1 MKLKDKIMVKYL
13 QTFQSLH
20 PEAKAQ
26 ISSGFQLLGAAIFLF
41 GLFFIKYALPVG
53 GGVMTFG
60 VAMIITTRML
70 FK

>member
-1 MKLKDKIMVKYL
+1 MKLKDKIMLKYF

-41 GLFFIKYALPVG
+41 GLFFTKYTLPIG
-53 GGVMTFG
+53 GGIMTFG
-60 VAMIITTRML
+60 ITMIITTRIL